1 MSEVQNNLLW
11 QAFATSRD
19 FLDIFAKVALEDGLP
34 VESVTKGCLDLA
46 LRAIKQTNPKVVFL
60 EERTE
65 IPASS
70 YADLG
75 NYCKIHGIGLVL
87 LGLKPRIIK
96 FEPEQNLSGLTF
108 KQMAAFGVN
117 EYLSLPLSA
126 EDIRLCLGSVLS
138 ECRNAQ
144 EKISRIP
151 TKTILF
157 AGVQGGVG
165 ASSLCAN
172 YAAVLAQKSKKNCLI
187 LDFDWSCSNLWI
199 NFGVE
204 KMNTFSNLLSDPSR
218 IDGALI
224 ESSVRKLQDNLYLL
238 SDYTSRA
245 IDKIN
250 CNSLDHL
257 LKGIDGR
264 YDYILVDCPIYQ
276 QDLVI
281 PLLAYA
287 NYVYLVTDL
296 TQPSLSML
304 KSLLGHN
311 GFQHMLGS
319 MHLAI
324 NNREPEKNYTL
335 EDEDFLECYDF
346 SDHIE
351 LPYCKSSMQEAM
363 LEGQVLAEYDEG
375 HKYIKILKEYM
386 IKQELLKKTPWYR
399 KVFSSKGD
407 EVDRF

>member
-1 MSEVQNNLLW
+1 MSDVQNNLLW

-19 FLDIFAKVALEDGLP
+19 FLDIFSKVALEDGLP
-34 VESVTKGCLDLA
+34 VEAVTKGCLDLA
-46 LRAIKQTNPKVVFL
+46 IRTIKQTKPKVIFL

-70 YADLG
+70 YASLG
-75 NYCKIHGIGLVL
+75 SYCKLHGIGLVL
-87 LGLKPRIIK
+87 MGLKPRIIRFK
-96 FEPEQNLSGLTF
+96 PDQNLSGLTF

-117 EYLSLPLSA
+117 EYLSLPLTA
-126 EDIRLCLGSVLS
+126 EDIRLCFGAVLT
-138 ECRNAQ
+138 ECKNHQ
-144 EKISRIP
+144 EQLTIAP

-172 YAAVLAQKSKKNCLI
+172 YASVLALKSKKNCLI

-250 CNSLDHL
+250 STSLDYL

-264 YDYILVDCPIYQ
+264 YDYVLVDCPIYQ

-304 KSLLGHN
+304 KSLLGHS
-311 GFQHMLGS
+311 GFQHMFGS

-335 EDEDFLECYDF
+335 EDEDFLESYDF
-346 SDHIE
+346 VDHVE
-351 LPYCKSSMQEAM
+351 LPYCKGSMQEAM

-375 HKYIKILKEYM
+375 HKYIKLLIEYM
-386 IKQELLKKTPWYR
+386 IKQELLNKTPWY
-399 KVFSSKGD
+399 KKFFGSQGD
-407 EVDRF
+407 